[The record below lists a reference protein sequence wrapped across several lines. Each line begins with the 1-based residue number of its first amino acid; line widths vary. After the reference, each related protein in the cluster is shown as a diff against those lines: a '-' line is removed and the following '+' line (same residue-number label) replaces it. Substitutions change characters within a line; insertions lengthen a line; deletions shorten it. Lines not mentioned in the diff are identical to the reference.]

1 MKTFIQNVALTD
13 SIHCSIEEEDEDVDF
28 WEERM
33 NERQKIYVSIPYYYP
48 FRAFGGQNKIVYSTR
63 FLTRRGIL
71 LILPGQYYYY
81 CPGFM

>member
-13 SIHCSIEEEDEDVDF
+13 SILCSIEEEDEDVDF

-48 FRAFGGQNKIVYSTR
+48 SIYVYDMS
-63 FLTRRGIL
+63 
-71 LILPGQYYYY
+71 
-81 CPGFM
+81 